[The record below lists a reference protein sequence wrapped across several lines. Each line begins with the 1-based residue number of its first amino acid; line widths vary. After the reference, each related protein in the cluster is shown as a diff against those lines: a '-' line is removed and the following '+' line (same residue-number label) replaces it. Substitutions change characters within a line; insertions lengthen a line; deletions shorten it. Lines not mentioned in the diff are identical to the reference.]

1 MPDSQNENTH
11 KLLII
16 FLPGGSGVRTFR
28 HLPPWSPA
36 EGGRK
41 GAGDILHHTVHRH
54 LQEGRPKVG
63 SRLKFKFENIYFDFF
78 LFGRTVSFDV
88 PPQEVSTK
96 GSLEIYLREKNL
108 IVIWPTSVLRSGQR
122 AACVTAAA
130 IQLD

>member
-1 MPDSQNENTH
+1 MADSQNENTH

-78 LFGRTVSFDV
+78 YLAGRCL
-88 PPQEVSTK
+88 STF
-96 GSLEIYLREKNL
+96 RRRR
-108 IVIWPTSVLRSGQR
+108 SVQ
-122 AACVTAAA
+122 
-130 IQLD
+130 